1 MLDGRVIDLPPS
13 APPRPFAPLASRP
26 SHTSSP
32 ACGIVC
38 KFLIFFEHG
47 RGSTGPLPACW
58 SLIYQKSVE
67 VAERMSQNEPDMAAG
82 AGPDYS
88 PTPPGREYRSQLTL
102 LRRLE
107 NTSHLFSLVMS
118 QCSHDPVLPVARL
131 RRQANGPRKAATCRC
146 YYSRWSTVYPSV
158 PDPEGTPTPG
168 VNDTC

>member
-26 SHTSSP
+26 SHTSSS
-32 ACGIVC
+32 ASGIVC
-38 KFLIFFEHG
+38 KYLIFFEHG

-58 SLIYQKSVE
+58 SLIYQNSVE

-131 RRQANGPRKAATCRC
+131 RQANGRRKAATCRC
-146 YYSRWSTVYPSV
+146 YCSR
-158 PDPEGTPTPG
+158 
-168 VNDTC
+168 